1 MHVGS
6 TGCPSLCAALIYP
19 GSGFPEN
26 PQISVKHNQ
35 PPPLPRRAAGA
46 YSVLLHKSHCNL
58 CCVISGFRCLPLS
71 TEGQAI
77 PQIQHGRKV
86 TGLFYSFF
94 CHVDFFFNVSFLIQA
109 YSELLDLES
118 LAHPLKYS
126 SGWKCAARWLRNLS
140 SPLTRHV
147 EERASRIV
155 AEHLA
160 FRALSGEVHGFSSV
174 CTQSQH
180 GSLNQADPGH
190 PVGGKA
196 QRRASACTA
205 LPSSVTTDAKEWNVV
220 KEWDLLSMPGV

>member
-77 PQIQHGRKV
+77 PQIQHGRRV
-86 TGLFYSFF
+86 TGSFYSFF
-94 CHVDFFFNVSFLIQA
+94 CHMWIFFGCFLSHPGLLRVVRFGKSCSSFEIFIWLKMCCTVAAEPFVSFN
-109 YSELLDLES
+109 
-118 LAHPLKYS
+118 S
-126 SGWKCAARWLRNLS
+126 SRRGKSQPNRS
-140 SPLTRHV
+140 
-147 EERASRIV
+147 RASRLQI
-155 AEHLA
+155 
-160 FRALSGEVHGFSSV
+160 
-174 CTQSQH
+174 
-180 GSLNQADPGH
+180 SL
-190 PVGGKA
+190 
-196 QRRASACTA
+196 R
-205 LPSSVTTDAKEWNVV
+205 
-220 KEWDLLSMPGV
+220 

>member
-1 MHVGS
+1 MQKKKKRSCCWHRSSSLFTLRRVEGHFLRAAGGASVWTTADLTAGRRHHISMHVGS

-86 TGLFYSFF
+86 TGSFYSFF
-94 CHVDFFFNVSFLIQA
+94 CHMWIFF
-109 YSELLDLES
+109 
-118 LAHPLKYS
+118 
-126 SGWKCAARWLRNLS
+126 
-140 SPLTRHV
+140 
-147 EERASRIV
+147 
-155 AEHLA
+155 
-160 FRALSGEVHGFSSV
+160 
-174 CTQSQH
+174 
-180 GSLNQADPGH
+180 
-190 PVGGKA
+190 
-196 QRRASACTA
+196 
-205 LPSSVTTDAKEWNVV
+205 
-220 KEWDLLSMPGV
+220 